1 MEDVELIYCEQ
12 ISVIVQEIQTH
23 FSGFLKTQAALFFEK
38 FTRAQKYFTQMPFVT
53 IYILDTTITTSDG
66 ALFFSS

>member
-38 FTRAQKYFTQMPFVT
+38 FTRAQKYFVTLVTNSMFVCAQP
-53 IYILDTTITTSDG
+53 S
-66 ALFFSS
+66 